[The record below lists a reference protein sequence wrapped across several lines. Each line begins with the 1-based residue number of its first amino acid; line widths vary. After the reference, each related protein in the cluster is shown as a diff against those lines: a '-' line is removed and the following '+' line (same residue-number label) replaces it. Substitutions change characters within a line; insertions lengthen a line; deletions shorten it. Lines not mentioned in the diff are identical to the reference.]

1 MRNDKPWQDVKT
13 FDFKKHDTFGTY
25 KYSKYTFKLAKKPGE
40 NGFDQAY
47 ITIDDEE
54 EEYMLN
60 GSVAHGSPTQEAVNF
75 IKGFL
80 AGRCLPKCWDC
91 NIARCPFAPNALATL
106 APLLLR
112 STPTGVCEAL
122 SSADLIPG
130 SWPARASRA

>member
-47 ITIDDEE
+47 ITINDEE

-60 GSVAHGSPTQEAVNF
+60 GSVAHGSPTQDAVNF

-80 AGRCLPKCWDC
+80 AGRCLPNCWNC
-91 NIARCPFAPNALATL
+91 NKLAEEMEKLCDEFLGDSGMEPTRFAIKMRKLMQ
-106 APLLLR
+106 
-112 STPTGVCEAL
+112 EYKK
-122 SSADLIPG
+122 
-130 SWPARASRA
+130 